1 MASPGHPSI
10 VGWRNMDYSHI
21 RLQITIRVIALA
33 LTLYLLMT
41 LANGGA
47 YALTVILVV
56 VLSVVQVISLIRF
69 LDRTH
74 SDIYNF
80 FEAIKNN
87 DFSDPFE
94 GANGGAYHQYLRSQ
108 FLMVIEKIKNTRLA
122 KDERLHYLT
131 TIVQHVGIGLITFND
146 AGKVQIVNIAAKR
159 LLKIDHLKNIDEL
172 EAISAEL
179 VATIKKLKTGGR
191 ELLTI
196 ESDGDERN
204 LSIYAIELTLGKEN
218 FKLVSLQ
225 NIRTELEEKEMEAWQ
240 KLVRVLTHEI
250 MNSVTPISSLATTVQ
265 GELVENL
272 DKNDEDCVIAREEL
286 EDIHLAVQTIQRRS
300 EGLIRFVND
309 FRSLT
314 HTPEPKFQMV
324 SIVEMLEELKLLAKH
339 DLEAN
344 NIQFTMD
351 VKPANL
357 AISIDPELIQQ
368 VLINLV
374 KNATQ
379 ALSEIEERKIEV
391 KAFQEKGH
399 TLITVKDNGPGI
411 DEEAQTKIF
420 IPFFTTKRSGSG
432 IGLSLSRQI
441 MRQHGG
447 SISVRSKI
455 DEGSEFILRF

>member
-1 MASPGHPSI
+1 
-10 VGWRNMDYSHI
+10 MDYSHI